1 MVFLHRMAFLLGQL
15 SLQAALFEISVHIQ
29 ETVFLHDM
37 AFLLGQLSLE
47 SALFEISIHIQERF
61 FFIIWPF
68 SWVSLVCNQL
78 CFFFITRLSCQR
90 SDLSEISFVCD
101 QLSLRSALSE
111 ISSV

>member
-1 MVFLHRMAFLLGQL
+1 MAFLLGQL
-15 SLQAALFEISVHIQ
+15 SLQAALFEISIHIQ

-37 AFLLGQLSLE
+37 AFLLGQLRLQ
-47 SALFEISIHIQERF
+47 SALFEISIHIQEWF

-78 CFFFITRLSCQR
+78 GFFFITWSAVRGQIC
-90 SDLSEISFVCD
+90 
-101 QLSLRSALSE
+101 LRSVLSE